1 MRHVKLIGIAV
12 LVAITILALG
22 FLWGARG
29 RWAAEE
35 RLALVER
42 QLLLSDA
49 RRETYAGSVELQ
61 KMNFGAAAGHFE
73 AARAAS
79 DQLRLRFEA
88 AGDSTSAERAGNATG
103 LLNEARARAA
113 RLDQSAGER
122 AQRAAQTLEQA
133 VQAVTR

>member
-1 MRHVKLIGIAV
+1 
-12 LVAITILALG
+12 
-22 FLWGARG
+22 
-29 RWAAEE
+29 
-35 RLALVER
+35 
-42 QLLLSDA
+42 
-49 RRETYAGSVELQ
+49 
-61 KMNFGAAAGHFE
+61 MNFGAAAGHFE

-88 AGDSTSAERAGNATG
+88 AGDPTSAERAGNATG